1 MFKPYRNVTASHSS
15 GLMCVIKNND
25 PKFPTPYHVPAFW
38 VPTDSLPSEF
48 KGNLELLRC
57 QLKDVVSVYH
67 KLAAS
72 DASVYVDIVRKGPH
86 HNKDTVESS
95 NSDNGTFVHDQSS
108 AIISFS
114 VPWNSRY
121 NGYGKPTLSFTC
133 ILSGHLYSLF
143 PTGMKMN
150 SNYSAHDPWV
160 SYKPHQSLHKSN
172 IVERVYS
179 QKANSPIVYAC
190 VASSKVIDSK
200 HSLLST
206 R

>member
-48 KGNLELLRC
+48 KGNLEILRC

-72 DASVYVDIVRKGPH
+72 DASMYVDIVRKGPH
-86 HNKDTVESS
+86 HNKDMVQSS
-95 NSDNGTFVHDQSS
+95 GSLTHSSDNGTFVHDQSS

-114 VPWNSRY
+114 VPWSSRY
-121 NGYGKPTLSFTC
+121 NGYGKLTIPCTHIIYMREIT
-133 ILSGHLYSLF
+133 
-143 PTGMKMN
+143 N
-150 SNYSAHDPWV
+150 N
-160 SYKPHQSLHKSN
+160 
-172 IVERVYS
+172 
-179 QKANSPIVYAC
+179 
-190 VASSKVIDSK
+190 
-200 HSLLST
+200 HSDLQA
-206 R
+206 